1 MNTLNIKTIAI
12 ALTLAFSAGAMAQGM
27 SKADYQAGKDR
38 ISADYKSARGACTSF
53 SGNAKDICV
62 ADAEGKK
69 NVAKAELE
77 VSYKPSAKTKYD
89 ARVARA
95 EADYAVAKEKC
106 DDLAGNPKDVCVKEA
121 KAAQVA
127 AKADAKAWMK
137 TAEANSTAS
146 EKGADARKD
155 ARADKADAD
164 YAVAKEKCDSLAGG
178 AKDQCLNDAKA
189 RFGKS

>member
-53 SGNAKDICV
+53 SGNAKDIWV

-69 NVAKAELE
+69 NVAKADLE
-77 VSYKPSAKTKYD
+77 ASYKPGVKTKYD

-127 AKADAKAWMK
+127 AKADAKAQMK
-137 TAEANSTAS
+137 TVEANATAG

-155 ARADKADAD
+155 ARADKADAE
-164 YAVAKEKCDSLAGG
+164 YAVAKEKCDALAGG